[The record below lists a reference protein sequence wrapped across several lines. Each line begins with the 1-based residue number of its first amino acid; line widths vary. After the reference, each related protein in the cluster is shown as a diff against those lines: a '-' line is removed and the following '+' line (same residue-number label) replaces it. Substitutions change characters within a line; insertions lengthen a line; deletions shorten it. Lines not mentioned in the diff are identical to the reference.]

1 MTQIPVSAI
10 SGSKNAALPLLAS
23 CLLTSEICE
32 LGNVPNL
39 VDELIIYQSNNI
51 LGSNGVAWFTED
63 NAVENFGFKLESS
76 YKIMTDTKNTY
87 KNVKR

>member
-1 MTQIPVSAI
+1 MV
-10 SGSKNAALPLLAS
+10 NAFLS
-23 CLLTSEICE
+23 S
-32 LGNVPNL
+32 NL